1 MIMEWRIPLADID
14 FDEAEEL
21 AVLQVVKSRWLTMGA
36 NTQAFEEEFAA
47 HTGAKHAIAVAN
59 GTAALH
65 LACMA
70 VGLGTGDEVITPSLT
85 FVATANAVRYTGAS
99 PVFADIESLQDLDIS
114 LSSIEQNLTKQT
126 RAIMVMHYA
135 GYPCDMIAIMDFAKA
150 HHLIVIEDAAHA
162 SGSKIDGRDMG
173 TWGDVGCFSFFSN
186 KNMTTGEGGM
196 VVTNDD
202 EIAQKLRILR
212 SHGMTTMSW
221 DRHRGHA
228 WSYDVVDL
236 GYNYRIDEIRAALG
250 RVQLSKLDRNN
261 ERRRKLTALYRDLL
275 QEIAPAI
282 IIPFKESR
290 GISSSHILPIVL
302 PDGTDRLQ
310 FMEQMKSF
318 GIQTSI
324 HYPPIH
330 KFKIYSEGAKSR
342 WDLPITEDVANREVT
357 LPLYPTMS
365 EEDVSTVVQSVR
377 DSLHAAGHN

>member
-1 MIMEWRIPLADID
+1 MEWRIPLADID
-14 FDEAEEL
+14 FDEKEET

-47 HTGAKHAIAVAN
+47 YTGAKHAIAVAN

-70 VGLGTGDEVITPSLT
+70 VGLGPGDEVITPSLT
-85 FVATANAVRYTGAS
+85 FVATANAIRYTGAT
-99 PVFADIESLQDLDIS
+99 PVFADVESLNDLDVS
-114 LSSIEQNLTKQT
+114 LASIEQNLTART
-126 RAIMVMHYA
+126 RAIMVMHYG
-135 GYPCDMIAIMDFAKA
+135 GYPCDMVAITNFAKA
-150 HHLIVIEDAAHA
+150 HNLIVIEDAAHA
-162 SGSKIDGRDMG
+162 SGAEIDGRDMG
-173 TWGDVGCFSFFSN
+173 TWGQVGCFSFFSN

-202 EIAQKLRILR
+202 ETAAKLRILR

-261 ERRRKLTALYRDLL
+261 ERRRNLSTLYREQL
-275 QEIAPAI
+275 QEMAPDI
-282 IIPFKESR
+282 IIPFKELR
-290 GISSSHILPIVL
+290 GIPSSHIMPILLPN
-302 PDGTDRLQ
+302 GSDRLQ
-310 FMEQMKSF
+310 FMERMKSF

-330 KFKIYSEGAKSR
+330 KFKIYDEGDASCR
-342 WDLPITEDVANREVT
+342 HLPLTEDVVKREVT
-357 LPLYPTMS
+357 IPLYPTMS
-365 EEDVSTVVQSVR
+365 EDDVLLVAQAVR
-377 DSLHAAGHN
+377 DSLYNIKHD

>member
-99 PVFADIESLQDLDIS
+99 PVFADIESLEDLDIS

-135 GYPCDMIAIMDFAKA
+135 GYPCDMVAITNFAKA

-290 GISSSHILPIVL
+290 GISSSHIMPIVL